1 MSWGMLSA
9 HRQDSF
15 NNNSNALGQMTAAT
29 GKNKPCYQ
37 WYGIIRTYAIKVVEC
52 QPERQIQEKNSQQM
66 GFLISLTYIYKKLS
80 IRK

>member
-1 MSWGMLSA
+1 MKGRCHGGLLST

-37 WYGIIRTYAIKVVEC
+37 WYGIIRIYAMLK
-52 QPERQIQEKNSQQM
+52 
-66 GFLISLTYIYKKLS
+66 GL
-80 IRK
+80 